1 MSSVTRKKWFTPVL
15 IVSILAVVF
24 LVTML
29 FGPDQREVEQR
40 LGERYDLASVEWIG
54 NARFQPEVLVLDG
67 QDVSDACTVRG
78 EWGSLDDLRIEC
90 DTDVGI
96 DGLG

>member
-1 MSSVTRKKWFTPVL
+1 MAIHADGSAGRSSTGFKIATHWLEWEAGV
-15 IVSILAVVF
+15 A
-24 LVTML
+24 LVDAIDDEEEY
-29 FGPDQREVEQR
+29 G
-40 LGERYDLASVEWIG
+40 LASVAWTG

-67 QDVSDACTVRG
+67 QDVSDECTVKG

-96 DGLG
+96 DALD

>member
-15 IVSILAVVF
+15 VLSILAVVF
-24 LVTML
+24 LVTAV
-29 FGPDQREVEQR
+29 FGPEQDQVEQR
-40 LGERYDLASVEWIG
+40 LEEEYGLASVAWTG

-67 QDVSDACTVRG
+67 QDVSDECTVKG
-78 EWGSLDDLRIEC
+78 EWGSLEDLRIEC